1 MFPHSDAMK
10 FKYLLLFAASALL
23 LKPGPTVS
31 LPTQIAYE
39 TRTVAAS
46 SNQVYQQA
54 NPAVVTVFAGRE
66 IGSGSI
72 VSADGLV
79 ITNNHVIRG
88 NTQVYVRLANGQRIA
103 GQVIATDGR
112 ADLALIQLNGG
123 GRFPTIAFA
132 SQAPR
137 GGQAVF
143 AIGSP
148 YGQPGVMT
156 TGTFTRSRSNGD
168 LQSLVELKPGNSG
181 GPLLNGQGQMVGVNK
196 AILESAQ
203 GSNTVISIATS
214 AATARQFI
222 ERNRPS
228 GLVASAPA
236 QSAIEDRNLPS
247 LEEYTPNRRV
257 DQPPM
262 PQRNGLPN
270 FGNGRSRY
278 ATKGNV
284 VVIPNNGQRN
294 APFYESGGVPAS
306 PYTNSMAGIAS
317 SSRPSGMRLGVMI
330 DARTLIIQ
338 QVEAGSAAANS
349 GLRSGDRLVGINGN
363 QLSSL
368 SQLQQ
373 VMQQA
378 SGSTAFVVER
388 YGRAQTIMVQF

>member
-23 LKPGPTVS
+23 LKPAPIESFPAKV
-31 LPTQIAYE
+31 AYE
-39 TRTVAAS
+39 TRTVATS
-46 SNQVYQQA
+46 STQVYQQA

-88 NTQVYVRLANGQRIA
+88 NTQVFVRMADGQRIA

-123 GRFPTIAFA
+123 SSFPTIAFA

-181 GPLLNGQGQMVGVNK
+181 GPLLNAQGQMVGVNK

-203 GSNTVISIATS
+203 GSNTGISIATS

-222 ERNRPS
+222 ERNRPG
-228 GLVASAPA
+228 GLVASAPGQWA
-236 QSAIEDRNLPS
+236 GGEARSPVPDYA
-247 LEEYTPNRRV
+247 PNFAVGAAPRS
-257 DQPPM
+257 
-262 PQRNGLPN
+262 QRNYATGE
-270 FGNGRSRY
+270 NGRSRY
-278 ATKGNV
+278 ATKGNP
-284 VVIPNNGQRN
+284 VIIAPNGQRN
-294 APFYESGGVPAS
+294 TPFYEAGGALPAQRYDNLLTTVPPATRGSGV
-306 PYTNSMAGIAS
+306 
-317 SSRPSGMRLGVMI
+317 RLGVMI

-349 GLRSGDRLVGINGN
+349 GLRSGDRVVGINGN
-363 QLSSL
+363 QLNNL
-368 SQLQQ
+368 GQLQQ
-373 VMQQA
+373 LIQQA
-378 SGSTAFVVER
+378 PNRAAFVVER
-388 YGRAQTIMVQF
+388 YGQAQTVMVQF